1 MKKIFIVASL
11 IVFSNTLYSQ
21 GFIWDKKVA
30 AHHKTYE
37 RVGLSRA
44 LLPTSISLEKYLPYI
59 QDQGSIGMCAAYS
72 IATCRT
78 IVYARNNNLTD
89 INEIS
94 AESYSPYYTYQRVL
108 STRSSGK
115 WGGGLKPLM
124 NKINDFGYA
133 KMRDIEY
140 PYYYPFTNHHLWDFA
155 VPTHFDLDI
164 ESVKKDKFDYIVS
177 ILPTENVEDTVSDLI
192 RQIKVEL
199 SKEIPILFGMSPM
212 PSILSA
218 VGSNGEDYWDDSI
231 EVKCEQCSNLTN
243 DISGLCPTHKPE
255 DWKGDGHA
263 MVLIAYDDEKHEG
276 SFQIVNSWGEDWGD
290 NGKIWI
296 KYEDFIEHAVLIQ
309 SLDKKNKKTIF
320 DVENSNSTFSDNSYK
335 SEENLK
341 TKDFTDYVND
351 KWMLSVPVYGLRAGK
366 YSGKMNDGKR
376 NGFGTH
382 TLLNGSKYVGD
393 WKDDKMHGEGIYT
406 VNNYQY
412 KGQFNDGNF
421 NGNGSLITL
430 NLWGDTLNK
439 FEGEFED
446 GKFINGTVIEED
458 RSLYTGYRYVGE
470 YKLGKRDGY
479 GSYYAYENDYMYMG
493 EWKDNKKHG
502 NGTADWG
509 GGYVYEGEWKD
520 GKEEGQGSFSYANGG
535 KYLGEWKDGKKEGQ
549 GSITFGIGDFEG
561 ESYSG
566 EWKNNMP
573 NGKGK
578 EITNAYTHEGAFKD
592 WIFHGQGKRTY
603 VDGTTVEGE
612 WNEGVLVKKNIIQE
626 IESLINSILRAKY

>member
-59 QDQGSIGMCAAYS
+59 QHQGSIGMCAAYS

-89 INEIS
+89 INKIS

-115 WGGGLKPLM
+115 WGGGLMPYM

-133 KMRDIEY
+133 KIKDIEY
-140 PYYYPFTNHHLWDFA
+140 PYYYPFTSNHLWDFA

-164 ESVKKDKFDYIVS
+164 ESVKEDKFDYIVS
-177 ILPTENVEDTVSDLI
+177 ILPTENIEDTVSDLI

-212 PSILSA
+212 PSILAA
-218 VGSNGEDYWDDSI
+218 VGGNGEDYWDNSI
-231 EVKCEQCSNLTN
+231 EVECEQCSNLTN
-243 DISGLCPTHKPE
+243 DISGLCKEHKK
-255 DWKGDGHA
+255 DWKGQGHA
-263 MVLIAYDDEKHEG
+263 MVLIGYDDEKYGG

-296 KYEDFIEHAVLIQ
+296 KYEDFVEHAKLMQ
-309 SLDKKNKKTIF
+309 SLDKENKITMF
-320 DVENSNSTFSDNSYK
+320 DDVKSNSTFSDNSCK
-335 SEENLK
+335 SEGNLE

-351 KWMLSVPVYGLRAGK
+351 KWMLSVPVYGLSAGQ
-366 YSGKMNDGKR
+366 YSGKMKDGKR

-393 WKDDKMHGEGIYT
+393 WKDDKMHGEGTYT
-406 VNNYQY
+406 INNYQY
-412 KGQFNDGNF
+412 KGKFNDGNF
-421 NGNGSLITL
+421 NGNGSLIIL

-446 GKFINGTVIEED
+446 GKFINGVVIEED
-458 RSLYTGYRYVGE
+458 RGFYSGYRYVGE
-470 YKLGKRDGY
+470 YKLGKRNGY
-479 GSYYAYENDYMYMG
+479 GYYSSYEDDYMYVGEFKDGKMHGQGNFTWPSGNKYTG
-493 EWKDNKKHG
+493 EWSDDKRSGQGTKTYTSGEKYVGTWEDNLQNGQGVYTTNKYTYEGGFRDFYFYGQGKKTYVD
-502 NGTADWG
+502 GTIE
-509 GGYVYEGEWKD
+509 EGEWKD
-520 GKEEGQGSFSYANGG
+520 
-535 KYLGEWKDGKKEGQ
+535 D
-549 GSITFGIGDFEG
+549 
-561 ESYSG
+561 
-566 EWKNNMP
+566 MM
-573 NGKGK
+573 
-578 EITNAYTHEGAFKD
+578 
-592 WIFHGQGKRTY
+592 HGQGKKTY
-603 VDGTTVEGE
+603 VDGTIEEGE
-612 WNEGVLVKKNIIQE
+612 WNEGILVTKNIILK
-626 IESLINSILRAKY
+626 IESLLNSILRPK